1 MDLPVHRTIHVESMW
16 LRPAAGDFE
25 HIVTQVDQI
34 EEAHSRLQMPLG
46 MRLLGVAPG
55 VAGVYQGA
63 VLKSDIQ
70 SIEKIKF

>member
-1 MDLPVHRTIHVESMW
+1 MESMW
-16 LRPAAGDFE
+16 LRPADGDFE

-46 MRLLGVAPG
+46 MRLLGVAPC